1 MAGSSSSSSS
11 TWEEAEGEFYQV
23 NRMRKKI
30 TPLIFAY
37 NEKMSLHV
45 CRKPFYPALGEA
57 EAEEEEEGAAPPHW
71 TTPVQPTTTL
81 DPWTPSYT
89 GGKTEQKHG
98 KIE

>member
-37 NEKMSLHV
+37 NEKNV
-45 CRKPFYPALGEA
+45 FAC
-57 EAEEEEEGAAPPHW
+57 
-71 TTPVQPTTTL
+71 V
-81 DPWTPSYT
+81 
-89 GGKTEQKHG
+89 
-98 KIE
+98 